1 MSLLLPDID
10 PRRISLA
17 QKIFD
22 QQFEQDPR
30 LEQEMDDRRKRLMFQ
45 DILYNFDFLST
56 AVQIGDE
63 KLFTNY
69 AVWLYELLC
78 NLMKDLDRDRVKDQM
93 VHHYEI
99 LKTFSDN
106 LFEEETMIASAK
118 TILDAAI
125 DATEEAM
132 DNYQVSEA
140 FLEGP
145 HLPIRRAYLNALLR
159 SETQKAIQI
168 IEDARKDGLSLE
180 ELYEDVIRLSMQEI
194 GELWYQ
200 NKITVDKEHYATSTT
215 QMILARFYPYIF
227 NQKPVDKKILT
238 CCIGSELHEMGGRM
252 VADLFEY
259 RGWESVYLG
268 AAVPI
273 PSLVSAVA
281 EHQPDL
287 VALSVTMPQHLQTCY
302 LAVKTLKEKYP
313 SLLVA
318 VGGRAF
324 KTSGGIY
331 KTWPIDV
338 YTDLATE
345 LVIWADK
352 VVAKT

>member
-1 MSLLLPDID
+1 MYSSLTRKVQLLKRSNALKKTFSYDKPPI
-10 PRRISLA
+10 PCYASGISRTFGMEVLHEFITTGHRSKTYQSRA
-17 QKIFD
+17 KKIFD

-30 LEQEMDDRRKRLMFQ
+30 LEREMDDRRKRLMFQ

-140 FLEGP
+140 FLEGR

-168 IEDARKDGLSLE
+168 IEGARKDGLSLE
-180 ELYEDVIRLSMQEI
+180 EIYEDVIRLSMQEV

-227 NQKPVDKKILT
+227 NQKPIDKKILT

-281 EHQPDL
+281 EHQPIW
-287 VALSVTMPQHLQTCY
+287 SHSRSPCPNTFRP
-302 LAVKTLKEKYP
+302 
-313 SLLVA
+313 
-318 VGGRAF
+318 
-324 KTSGGIY
+324 
-331 KTWPIDV
+331 
-338 YTDLATE
+338 
-345 LVIWADK
+345 VI
-352 VVAKT
+352 

>member
-10 PRRISLA
+10 PRRISIA

-22 QQFEQDPR
+22 QQFEQD
-30 LEQEMDDRRKRLMFQ
+30 LKLDKEMDERRKRLMFQ
-45 DILYNFDFLST
+45 DILYNFDFLTT

-63 KLFTNY
+63 ELFTNY

-78 NLMKDLDRDRVKDQM
+78 NLMKDLDRDRIKDQM

-99 LKTFSDN
+99 LKTFSDK
-106 LFEEETMIASAK
+106 LFEEEAMSTSAR

-125 DATEEAM
+125 YATEQAM
-132 DNYQVSEA
+132 DNYQVSEE
-140 FLEGP
+140 FLQGD

-159 SETQKAIQI
+159 SETQNAIQI
-168 IEDARKDGLSLE
+168 IEDARKAGLSLE
-180 ELYEDVIRLSMQEI
+180 VIYENIIRLSMQEV

-227 NQKPVDKKILT
+227 NQNPVDKKILT

-259 RGWESVYLG
+259 HGWESVYLG

-273 PSLVSAVA
+273 PSLVNAVA
-281 EHQPDL
+281 EHKPNL
-287 VALSVTMPQHLQTCY
+287 VALSVTMPQHLQTCF
-302 LAVKTLKEKYP
+302 LAVKALKDAYP
-313 SLLVA
+313 SLLIA

-324 KTSGGIY
+324 KTSGGVY

-338 YTDLATE
+338 YTNLATE
-345 LVIWADK
+345 LVLWADK
-352 VVAKT
+352 VATKS